1 MSTFFSVHTHT
12 RYSRKDG
19 ASSVQRNVDKAV
31 ELGYPALSI
40 TDHGTLSG
48 AVQHYLACRKA
59 GIEPLIGMEAYV
71 AFDRHAGKRAT
82 TMHATIVAFNEVG
95 YRNLVLLNNQAW
107 RQFHYQPVIDLGDL
121 AQMSAEGRL
130 DGLLMTG
137 GCWFG
142 LVPRWIRENDAASV
156 LNIISA
162 LSGWFDGRFFI
173 EIHNHNV
180 DHEDQS
186 DVEHARL
193 LHDMAVAMHIPTVLA
208 QDSHYVERNEQPIHD
223 AFKTLTSWDTTNPD
237 AAVFPGDGYH
247 MVDTAWMRSHHPKDI
262 FDRGMAGLDLI
273 LSWAEMRLPELEAY
287 TLRTPDVTLTGN
299 AINELV
305 SLAKT
310 GLNNRLDSGEIP
322 PRQQQRYVDRLEEE
336 LAVVEVTGFAGYLL
350 LVERVCSWM
359 RRMDILYSVRGS
371 GVGSLL
377 CWLTG
382 ITGYDPIS
390 WGLSFDRFLSADRI
404 KPPDIDIDVEH
415 ERRGEVL
422 AWLDEKFYTVH
433 IGTDTQYG
441 VGENDEGEQNGS
453 LARAW
458 QQRARN
464 IGADPNA
471 PVPDVWR
478 AKLKAIAAFNGRR
491 QDGTVIEPPISS
503 FGVHPAGMLIAP
515 DQATLDTIP
524 IQYVASSKTFVTAY
538 DQHDIEKLGLVKLD
552 VLGLRTLTTL
562 RVCQEMTGIKF
573 DEIRL
578 NDRKVFTDAAK
589 DTTGLFQIEGSTSA
603 RGVKRMRPSKIADL
617 IAAMALFRPAAR
629 DSGATE
635 AYLRRRSGVE
645 PITKRHQLITNH
657 TDGTYGVLVYQE
669 QAINILKDLGL
680 TVEEIEVA
688 RNAIKASNANVAG
701 AAKALDGLMARID
714 TLAQAH
720 GLSKADV
727 AWLSDALHA
736 YAGYSFNLA
745 HATAYGVMA
754 YATAWY
760 RTKYP
765 VAFWTGVLRAN
776 ADAPAK
782 YKDAAKPE
790 VIYLNAARR
799 AGVDVRPP
807 HVNHSGLT
815 YRSDGKVIYKGIGS
829 VLGIG
834 PVAAKELVEKAPFTS
849 LDDLALRCASRK
861 VSGTNDLGKGIE
873 PVNCPGH
880 VKLLYLAGALEDLT
894 REKADSD
901 VTV

>member
-1 MSTFFSVHTHT
+1 MSTFWSVHTHS
-12 RYSRKDG
+12 RYSRKD
-19 ASSVQRNVDKAV
+19 AMPTVARIVAKAK
-31 ELGYPALSI
+31 ELEYPALAL

-48 AVQHYLACRKA
+48 AVQHYQACRKA

-71 AFDRHAGKRAT
+71 AFDRMDGKRPT

-95 YRNLVLLNNQAW
+95 WRNLVRLNNQAW
-107 RQFHYQPVIDLGDL
+107 RQFRWQPTLDLGDL
-121 AQMSAEGRL
+121 ADAAAGDGL

-142 LVPRWIRENDAASV
+142 LVPRWIRENDAQSV
-156 LNIISA
+156 LNVVSA
-162 LSGWFDGRFFI
+162 LSAWFDGRFFI
-173 EIHNHNV
+173 EIHNHKV
-180 DHEDQS
+180 EHETQADA
-186 DVEHARL
+186 EHARL

-208 QDSHYVERNEQPIHD
+208 QDSHYVELNEQPIHD
-223 AFKTLTSWDTTNPD
+223 AFKTLTSWDTSNPD
-237 AAVFPGDGYH
+237 AAAFPGDGYH
-247 MVDTAWMRSHHPKDI
+247 MVDTAWMRRHHPADI
-262 FDRGMAGLDLI
+262 FARGMEGLEMI
-273 LSWAEMRLPELEAY
+273 RSWAHLRIPELEEY
-287 TLRTPDVTLTGN
+287 TLRTPDVGLTN
-299 AINELV
+299 EPINELL
-305 SLAKT
+305 SLART
-310 GLNNRLDSGEIP
+310 GLNNHIDSGVIA
-322 PRQQQRYVDRLEEE
+322 RKSVKRYEDRLSEE
-336 LAVVEVTGFAGYLL
+336 LDVVAQTGFAGYLL

-359 RRMDILYSVRGS
+359 RRNSILYSVRGS

-382 ITGYDPIS
+382 ITGYDPIT

-422 AWLDEKFYTVH
+422 EWLDQEFYTVH

-441 VGENDEGEQNGS
+441 VGENEDGDQNGS

-478 AKLKAIAAFNGRR
+478 AKLRAIATFNGRR
-491 QDGTVIEPPISS
+491 QDGTAIDPPISS

-515 DQATLDTIP
+515 DQATMETIP
-524 IQYVASSKTFVTAY
+524 IQYVASSKTFVTAF
-538 DQHDIEKLGLVKLD
+538 DQDDIEALGLVKLD
-552 VLGLRTLTTL
+552 VLGLRTLTTI
-562 RVCQEMTGIKF
+562 RICQEMTGIGF
-573 DEIRL
+573 NELRL
-578 NDRKVFTDAAK
+578 TDAKVYREASK

-629 DSGATE
+629 DSGATDV
-635 AYLRRRSGVE
+635 YLRRRSGQE
-645 PITKRHQLITNH
+645 PIVKRHPLIANH

-669 QAINILKDLGL
+669 QALNILKDLGL
-680 TVEEIEVA
+680 TVEEVEKA
-688 RNAIKASNANVAG
+688 RKAIKASNANVAG
-701 AAKALDGLMARID
+701 AATALNDLMARID
-714 TLAQAH
+714 TLAQTK
-720 GLSKADV
+720 GMSKADV
-727 AWLSDALHA
+727 VWLSDALHA

-760 RTKYP
+760 RTHYP
-765 VAFWTGVLRAN
+765 VAFWTGALRAN
-776 ADAPAK
+776 QDAPAK
-782 YKDAAKPE
+782 YKDAPKPE
-790 VIYLNAARR
+790 TIYLNAARR
-799 AGVDVRPP
+799 AGVEVRPP

-815 YRSDGKVIYKGIGS
+815 YTSDGKVIYRGIS
-829 VLGIG
+829 SILGIG
-834 PVAAKELVEKAPFTS
+834 PVAANELVSKAPFTS
-849 LDDLALRCASRK
+849 LDDLAERCASRK
-861 VSGTNDLGKGIE
+861 VTGTNDLGKGRE

-880 VKLLYLAGALEDLT
+880 IKILHAAGALEDLHH
-894 REKADSD
+894 EKKEAD